1 MHAGSHDRSRMT
13 AARIVF
19 AGAVWALA
27 MLGGVAAAQPL
38 TPDSVLAPAIRALD
52 ADERT
57 IARFHEDRWS
67 RASIEARTALAT
79 AALAAWPPMPFDD
92 LDVTARADAL
102 LLRAHL
108 AGTLADLELAAARRA
123 EMLPLLPHR
132 ELIEDLETLRTQM
145 AELDLPGLARQLAAL
160 PQALAA
166 VRERV
171 TTDGQ
176 SQNPEAIVV
185 TPSLALRAAGAG
197 AASRRTLERFR
208 DHYAAFVPAF
218 GWHMDAPIREA
229 LAAMSEH
236 EKYLRESIAGQRG
249 RDDDALVG
257 DPIGSEAL
265 RAHLEREMIALS
277 PEELIAVA
285 EAELAWCRA
294 RLAEAAAELGFAD
307 DVAAAIEQVKLKHV
321 APGDQ
326 PRLVTHLAREA
337 INFVRERNL
346 VTVPE
351 LCADL
356 WRTQMISARDQRTW
370 PFAAYNNNHVMVAYA
385 SSEQSF
391 EARQMAMRG
400 NNEHFTRLV
409 VQHELIP
416 GHHLQGFMAARHRA
430 YRGLFATPFFVEG
443 WALYWEMLLWD
454 VGFAR
459 GPEDRI
465 GMLFWRSH
473 RAARIIVSLKFHLGQ
488 MSPAE
493 MTAFLVDEIHHEP
506 DNAASEVR
514 RYVGEQYS
522 PLYQVAY
529 MIGGLQLR
537 ALWREVEA
545 AGGLSLLE
553 YHDELLRHGSI
564 PVAMI
569 RAQILGHELSPAFA
583 PDWRFD
589 RD

>member
-1 MHAGSHDRSRMT
+1 MMT
-13 AARIVF
+13 AVRTAL
-19 AGAVWALA
+19 AAAVWMLA
-27 MLGGVAAAQPL
+27 ILSSSAPAQPM

-57 IARFHEDRWS
+57 IARFHDDRWS
-67 RASIEARTALAT
+67 RESIEARTALAQR
-79 AALAAWPPMPFDD
+79 ALAAWPPMPFDD

-102 LLRAHL
+102 MLRAHL
-108 AGTLADLELAAARRA
+108 VGTLADLELAAARRA

-132 ELIEDLETLRTQM
+132 DLIEDLEALRTQM
-145 AELDLPGLARQLAAL
+145 AELDLPSLARELAAL
-160 PQALAA
+160 PQMLRL
-166 VRERV
+166 VRERI
-171 TTDGQ
+171 TSAAETE
-176 SQNPEAIVV
+176 NPDAISV
-185 TPSLALRAAGAG
+185 TPSLALRAAGAS

-229 LAAMSEH
+229 LAAIGEH
-236 EKYLRESIAGQRG
+236 EKFLRESIAGQG
-249 RDDDALVG
+249 GGDADALVG

-265 RAHLEREMIALS
+265 LAHLEREMIALS

-285 EAELAWCRA
+285 ETELAWCRA
-294 RLAEAAAELGFAD
+294 RLAEAAGELGYGGD
-307 DVAAAIEQVKLKHV
+307 IAAAIDHVKSLHV
-321 APGDQ
+321 APGEQ
-326 PRLVTHLAREA
+326 PALVTRLAREA
-337 INFVRERNL
+337 IDFVRERNL

-385 SSEQSF
+385 SSEQDF

-430 YRGLFATPFFVEG
+430 YRSLFATPFFVEG

-488 MSPAE
+488 MTPAE
-493 MTAFLVDEIHHEP
+493 MTAFLVDQIHHER

-537 ALWREVEA
+537 ALAREVEA
-545 AGGLSLLE
+545 AGTMSQLE
-553 YHDELLRHGSI
+553 FHDELLRHGSI

-569 RAQILGHELSPAFA
+569 RAQILGHDLSPAFT